1 MADLFISY
9 ARSDR
14 DRIEQLAQALAAHDY
29 SIWWD
34 RRLVG
39 GDEFSADIERELGA
53 AGAVLVAWSSASTG
67 SRWVKDEASVAADA
81 GKLIALSLD
90 GSEPPIGFRQFHCI
104 DLSRWNGPADG
115 AAIGEVLAAAR
126 ARLGDDE
133 DAPSVAATSAAAA
146 SRTPGSGKRLTWSTA
161 IGLAAGILIWKA
173 LPDGLPWQN
182 NDAGPASVSPAGST
196 AEVAPDTSAG
206 APPKLAILSFTNIGN
221 AAENVFSDGI
231 TAELNTRLS
240 GLRFLSVLSPNSVRQ
255 LEAQGVSTDE
265 LAQTLGADYLLAGTV
280 RWSGDAGD
288 TRKVRVDAE
297 LTRAADSTI
306 MWAGQLDQSM
316 SDLLKMQ
323 SEIAA
328 EVIAGLNVSLSQ
340 AERDQVKQWESHNA
354 LAFEAYLQGRHRIGT
369 GHGSEDRFREA
380 HQLLEQATRLDPNFP
395 EAWLEL
401 AGADMGLYWNG
412 FDFTPERLDTAL
424 SRIEKARAL
433 APNLPTTVLLLA
445 DYHYRLRDFDRA
457 QDILARLLDSRPN
470 DPEVLQRMGFI
481 WRRQGLTKSALQ
493 MLEKT
498 LALDPLNARIA
509 LETGWTHVLLS
520 DYEEGLRLLSRTRDM
535 VPESE
540 TAQLFSLFA
549 LWCRG
554 EEGDLERGRAMLESF
569 PNPRSGFT
577 VYPWFYQHL
586 YEGDPQAAL
595 DRVQNSPTAVFPL
608 QAHYVLTDYLAGM
621 LLGRL
626 QRPEEARTRLES
638 ARAHLRS
645 KLEENPEDFRLHLA
659 LGKTYAE
666 LGETELALE
675 HADKSEAL
683 MPSDKDPLLA
693 MEISYQLMEIMA
705 VLGRV
710 DQALDQMVFLMQ
722 TPSSY
727 DGIRFTHHPDFAPF
741 RDSPRFRQI
750 LGRDG

>member
-39 GDEFSADIERELGA
+39 GDEFSADIERELSV

-104 DLSRWNGPADG
+104 DLSRWNGQTDR
-115 AAIGEVLAAAR
+115 AAIEEVLAAIR
-126 ARLGDDE
+126 ARLGDPD
-133 DAPSVAATSAAAA
+133 DAPPAAATSAVGAN
-146 SRTPGSGKRLTWSTA
+146 RTSASGKKLTWSSA
-161 IGLAAGILIWKA
+161 IGLAVGILIWKA
-173 LPDGLPWQN
+173 LPDGLPWQR
-182 NDAGPASVSPAGST
+182 DAEPSSASPAATTPEPAPDSST
-196 AEVAPDTSAG
+196 APT
-206 APPKLAILSFTNIGN
+206 PKLAILSFTNIGE
-221 AAENVFSDGI
+221 AADNVFSEGI
-231 TAELNTRLS
+231 SAELNSRLS
-240 GLRFLSVLSPNSVRQ
+240 GLRFLSVIGPNSVRQ
-255 LEAQGVSTDE
+255 LEAQGVPSDE
-265 LAQTLGADYLLAGTV
+265 LAKTVGADYLLSGSV
-280 RWSGDAGD
+280 RWSNESGDA
-288 TRKVRVDAE
+288 RQVRVNAE
-297 LTRAADSTI
+297 LTQASDNRLLWS
-306 MWAGQLDQSM
+306 GQLDQPM

-323 SEIAA
+323 SDIAA
-328 EVIAGLNVSLSQ
+328 KVIEGLNVSLSQ
-340 AERDQVKQWESHNA
+340 AEREQVRRWESHNA

-424 SRIEKARAL
+424 SRIEKAQTL
-433 APNLPTTVLLLA
+433 SPNLPATMLLEA

-457 QDILARLLDSRPN
+457 QDILAGLLDSRPN

-493 MLEKT
+493 MLQKT
-498 LALDPLNARIA
+498 LTLDPLNARMT
-509 LETGWTHVLLS
+509 LETGWTQVLLD
-520 DYEEGLRLLSRTRDM
+520 DYDEGIRLLGRTRELA
-535 VPESE
+535 PGSE
-540 TAQLFSLFA
+540 TAPLFSLFA
-549 LWCRG
+549 IWCRG
-554 EEGDLERGRAMLESF
+554 EEGDLEGGRAMLESF

-595 DRVQNSPTAVFPL
+595 DRVLNSPRTVFPL

-621 LLGRL
+621 VLRRL

-638 ARAHLRS
+638 ALTHLVS
-645 KLEENPEDFRLHLA
+645 KLEESPEDFRIHLA

-666 LGETELALE
+666 LEEAQLAFE
-675 HADKSEAL
+675 HAQQGAAL
-683 MPSDKDPLLA
+683 MPSEKDPLLA
-693 MEISYQLMEIMA
+693 MEVGYQLMEIMA

-710 DQALDQMVFLMQ
+710 DEALDQMAFLLQ

-727 DGIRFTHHPDFAPF
+727 DGIRFTHHPDFAAF
-741 RDSPRFRQI
+741 RDTPRFRQI